1 MAIESAGKVELPQP
15 EEGRFMVRDVLC
27 FVCSCNLFVFPLS
40 ILLSL
45 VVVMQR
51 RKRAVEGTAEESGFQ
66 DVERAHKDADYVNEV
81 ILTYD
86 LYVKKLFLIYILSRY
101 PSLGLHSVPRFYFGV
116 ALL

>member
-1 MAIESAGKVELPQP
+1 MFWVSILLSLVVVLQTRKMAIESAGKVELPQP

-51 RKRAVEGTAEESGFQ
+51 RKRAVEGTAEE
-66 DVERAHKDADYVNEV
+66 
-81 ILTYD
+81 
-86 LYVKKLFLIYILSRY
+86 
-101 PSLGLHSVPRFYFGV
+101 
-116 ALL
+116 